1 MTQITQSANLI
12 ENWIDNAAVK
22 SIGSGVFPVVHPNTH
37 AIPHSVVSA
46 SDSDIDNALHS
57 SLTAFKSWKNTTHD
71 ERRDVLLRAAAI
83 LKSRSGEMYEAYA
96 SELDVD
102 HHFVEFLVSITSSMM
117 ETAASLII
125 PALTGECPPTKRANV
140 ALYFCE
146 REPLGVCLALA
157 PWNAAPNLSIRAI
170 INPLAAG
177 NTVIFKTSDITPKT
191 HFLWGDIFREAGLP
205 DGCLNILHSSRE
217 NAPSVT
223 QKLIADDRVR
233 HVSFTGSTSVGK
245 EIGKFAGHHLKPCL
259 LELGGKCP
267 VLVLDDADLDKVVQ
281 QSFFHA
287 WVNAGQ
293 ICMATER
300 VIAGTSTYDKLIQT
314 YKANAP
320 PNTSSSVAMA
330 GSFTRIVGM
339 VDDALVKGA
348 KVLVGSWPPSP
359 EDVER
364 CKIPN
369 ILLTDATPEM
379 SIWDQETFGPIALI
393 LKACENEENGK
404 SEDDAIVRA
413 ANASRYG
420 LAASIYSTNI
430 TRMLKLAK
438 ELQVGLVRINEGT
451 IGDEAVCPF
460 GGCKDTGFGRFNGVE
475 GIREFTQ
482 IKTYSIALLMFIMQ
496 QRQLQMQQ
504 AAGVGVGVG
513 VGSQQQQQS
522 QQPPQPPQQ
531 AHTPRTPHTPHTP
544 HTPQQ
549 LNHQLPQPSTHTP
562 TAPTIPFKISP
573 QEFYKTL
580 AELMIRR
587 NTPIPPNILTWPPHP
602 NGGKGEV
609 VLGGKTVDLYK
620 IFGVVV
626 QLGGSGKLQREQQWD
641 KVLQILQVPA
651 QFNGV
656 NMNGVG

>member
-259 LELGGKCP
+259 LEVRSG
-267 VLVLDDADLDKVVQ
+267 AI
-281 QSFFHA
+281 
-287 WVNAGQ
+287 N
-293 ICMATER
+293 
-300 VIAGTSTYDKLIQT
+300 
-314 YKANAP
+314 
-320 PNTSSSVAMA
+320 
-330 GSFTRIVGM
+330 RI
-339 VDDALVKGA
+339 
-348 KVLVGSWPPSP
+348 
-359 EDVER
+359 
-364 CKIPN
+364 IP
-369 ILLTDATPEM
+369 LLTCSPAWREM
-379 SIWDQETFGPIALI
+379 PGARPRRCRSRQGCPAVLLPCMGECGTDMHGDRASYRGYLYIRQTHPDIQSERPTEHVLI
-393 LKACENEENGK
+393 C
-404 SEDDAIVRA
+404 S
-413 ANASRYG
+413 YG
-420 LAASIYSTNI
+420 GFIHAYC
-430 TRMLKLAK
+430 
-438 ELQVGLVRINEGT
+438 
-451 IGDEAVCPF
+451 GD
-460 GGCKDTGFGRFNGVE
+460 GG
-475 GIREFTQ
+475 
-482 IKTYSIALLMFIMQ
+482 
-496 QRQLQMQQ
+496 
-504 AAGVGVGVG
+504 
-513 VGSQQQQQS
+513 
-522 QQPPQPPQQ
+522 
-531 AHTPRTPHTPHTP
+531 
-544 HTPQQ
+544 
-549 LNHQLPQPSTHTP
+549 
-562 TAPTIPFKISP
+562 
-573 QEFYKTL
+573 
-580 AELMIRR
+580 
-587 NTPIPPNILTWPPHP
+587 
-602 NGGKGEV
+602 
-609 VLGGKTVDLYK
+609 
-620 IFGVVV
+620 
-626 QLGGSGKLQREQQWD
+626 
-641 KVLQILQVPA
+641 
-651 QFNGV
+651 
-656 NMNGVG
+656 